1 MLANSFDSYLDKSG
15 EIGHVARIDTSLVYL
30 TGLPGA
36 RIGEIVIFEDG
47 EKGWVLSL
55 NEHVL
60 VVALSDGN
68 LKLGARAARIGQNL
82 SIQVTDKILGKS
94 FDPLLTNFDA
104 KEAKPLVVDID
115 PPGIGGRTAITKPL
129 RTGVTICDLIV
140 PISKGQRELLI
151 GDRKTGKTAFALNV
165 AATQA
170 KEGTI
175 CILAHIGKR
184 ASDIAAT
191 KEFIDAQGISEKV
204 VTIDTRSSDPPGLIF
219 LAPYTALT
227 IAEYFRDLGRDTLVV
242 LDDMTAHARAY
253 REISLTAKR
262 FPGRDSYPGDIFN
275 AHARIMERG
284 GNYVVGGS
292 EAAIT
297 LLPIAQSVVG
307 DLSGYIETNLMSMTD
322 GHLFFDIDE
331 FEKGRRPA
339 INPFLSVTRVG
350 HQTQGTLRR
359 IMSREVVSFLVEVQ
373 KLEEF
378 MHFGAE
384 LSELSRS
391 RLELGELIMTL
402 FEQRRLQ
409 TIPFEVDCVILASLW
424 AGHFK
429 GIQKPKVKE
438 KIDYVRA
445 KYAKEAKHK
454 ERVDKLVAQS
464 KTFGELIRAV
474 EDNQDLIFAA

>member
-1 MLANSFDSYLDKSG
+1 MRPTSFDSYLDKSG
-15 EIGHVARIDTSLVYL
+15 EIGHVARIDTSLIYL
-30 TGLPGA
+30 SGLPGA
-36 RIGEIVIFEDG
+36 RIGEIVVFEDG
-47 EKGWVLSL
+47 QKGWVLSL
-55 NEHVL
+55 NEYVL
-60 VVALSDGN
+60 VVTLSATN
-68 LKLGARAARIGQNL
+68 LKLGARAARTGQNL
-82 SIQVTDKILGKS
+82 SIQVTEEVLGKS
-94 FDPLLTNFDA
+94 LDPLLTGIDA
-104 KEAKPLVVDID
+104 QGANQLIVDID
-115 PPGIGGRTAITKPL
+115 PPGIGSRVAITKPL

-140 PISKGQRELLI
+140 PISKGQRELII

-165 AATQA
+165 IATQA

-184 ASDIAAT
+184 AADIAAT
-191 KEFIDAQGISEKV
+191 KEFIKEQGISDKV
-204 VTIDTRSSDPPGLIF
+204 VTVDTRSSDPPGLIF

-227 IAEYFRDLGRDTLVV
+227 IAEYFRDQGKDTIVV

-284 GNYVVGGS
+284 GNFAVGKN

-350 HQTQGTLRR
+350 HQTQSTLKR
-359 IMSREVVSFLVEVQ
+359 IMSREVVSFLVEVE

-391 RLELGELIMTL
+391 HLELGELIMTL

-409 TIPFEVDCVILASLW
+409 IIPFEVDSVLLASLW

-429 GIQKPKVKE
+429 GMQTQKVKE
-438 KIDYVRA
+438 KIHYVRT
-445 KYAKEAKHK
+445 KYGKDAKHK
-454 ERVDKLVAQS
+454 QRIDKLIAES

-474 EDNQDLIFAA
+474 DDNQDLIFAA